1 MCEWRTEK
9 AGVKRGMKGK
19 KEKGREETANED
31 HVMGDYGRLLT
42 DEMKG

>member
-1 MCEWRTEK
+1 MLIAETQDPKELT
-9 AGVKRGMKGK
+9 K

>member
-1 MCEWRTEK
+1 
-9 AGVKRGMKGK
+9 MKGK

-31 HVMGDYGRLLT
+31 HIMGDCGRLLT